1 GDHESQHQPK
11 YIFCHSA
18 AQINHPT
25 LDPHQSRWQ
34 YHESLGLIIPYLTT
48 LPTYLKSYRAA
59 AISLDSDGRVLAW
72 HYHLP
77 SPLRLK
83 TALRHHVNHRGSPLI
98 YQVVLALE

>member
-25 LDPHQSRWQ
+25 LAPHQSRWQ

-59 AISLDSDGRVLAW
+59 AISLASVGRVLAW
-72 HYHLP
+72 PYHLP
-77 SPLRLK
+77 NPLRLNS
-83 TALRHHVNHRGSPLI
+83 TLRRHVNHRDNPPT
-98 YQVVLALE
+98 YQAMQDLE